1 MTSLSKRAAGV
12 WLIMT
17 LALAPHSGA
26 ADELRIYAAGS
37 LTAAFT
43 EMVKAFPAP
52 PGSIAPPLFGASG
65 MLRDKIEHGAP
76 ADLLASAD
84 MEQPRKLAR
93 EQPDRSVVMFTRNRL
108 CALGRSSLG
117 LTADN
122 MLDRLLDPSV

>member
-43 EMVKAFPAP
+43 EMVKAFPVP
-52 PGSIAPPLFGASG
+52 PGSIAPPLLVL
-65 MLRDKIEHGAP
+65 LRR
-76 ADLLASAD
+76 LAA
-84 MEQPRKLAR
+84 
-93 EQPDRSVVMFTRNRL
+93 L
-108 CALGRSSLG
+108 CPQVG
-117 LTADN
+117 L
-122 MLDRLLDPSV
+122 

>member
-76 ADLLASAD
+76 ADLLASAHIG
-84 MEQPRKLAR
+84 
-93 EQPDRSVVMFTRNRL
+93 T
-108 CALGRSSLG
+108 
-117 LTADN
+117 
-122 MLDRLLDPSV
+122 